1 MSTTT
6 IQQSVDQLKELL
18 LSLSAEVPRSGA
30 PLFPGFD
37 RETLVEIFISRTV
50 VHGCHDDD
58 EVDAWIERKRQS
70 SRLTTE
76 QVPLDRIDQW
86 RIDPDTGNISHETG
100 RFFSVTGLKVRHR
113 SGHGE
118 IEWDQP
124 VIDQPEVGILGIL
137 AVRIDGILHFCL
149 QAKEEPG
156 NIGAVQLSP
165 TVQATYSNYTRAH
178 GGILPPFVELFLDP
192 PHERTLYAKLQ
203 TEDGGRFLYKSNR
216 NMIIMLDDEASRDIP
231 DDFIWLTLRQI
242 RRLVHR
248 DNLVNA
254 CARSVL
260 SCFI

>member
-1 MSTTT
+1 MTTPHD
-6 IQQSVDQLKELL
+6 IQQLRELL
-18 LSLSAEVPRSGA
+18 LSLSGDVPPSGA

-37 RETLVEIFISRTV
+37 RETLAEIFISRTV
-50 VHGCHDDD
+50 LRAHLTDD
-58 EVDAWIERKRQS
+58 EVDGWIGRKRS
-70 SRLTTE
+70 ASRLSTE
-76 QVPLDRIDQW
+76 EVPLADVDQW
-86 RIDPDTGNISHETG
+86 RIDPATGNISHETR
-100 RFFSVTGLKVRHR
+100 RFFTITGLAVRHR
-113 SGHGE
+113 SPAGE

-137 AVRIDGILHFCL
+137 AARIDGILHFCL

-156 NIGAVQLSP
+156 NIDAVQLSP

-178 GGILPPFVELFLDP
+178 GGALPPFVELFLNP
-192 PHERTLYAKLQ
+192 PPERTLYAKLQ

-216 NMIIMLDDEASRDIP
+216 NMIVVIDDVVPKEIP

-242 RRLVHR
+242 RALLRR

-260 SCFI
+260 SCLL

>member
-1 MSTTT
+1 MT
-6 IQQSVDQLKELL
+6 IQHDIEHLRELL
-18 LSLSAEVPRSGA
+18 LSLSANVPPTGA

-37 RETLVEIFISRTV
+37 RESLAEIFISRTV
-50 VHGCHDDD
+50 LHANTGDD
-58 EVDAWIERKRQS
+58 EVDAWIDRTRQA

-76 QVPLDRIDQW
+76 QVPLDAIDQW

-100 RFFSVTGLKVRHR
+100 RFFTVTGLAVRHR
-113 SGHGE
+113 SGIGE

-137 AVRIDGILHFCL
+137 AARIDDILHFCL

-156 NIGAVQLSP
+156 NIDAVQLSP
-165 TVQATYSNYTRAH
+165 TVQATFSNYTRAH
-178 GGILPPFVELFLDP
+178 GGALPPFVDLFLAP
-192 PHERTLYAKLQ
+192 PPERTLYAKLQ

-216 NMIIMLDDEASRDIP
+216 NMIVMLPDDAPRDIP

-242 RRLVHR
+242 RRLIRR

-260 SCFI
+260 SCLI